1 MVLNPRM
8 NQCLAQLSDE
18 EFQRLEPQLRLVSL
32 AKGRLLYDQ
41 GDSIKN
47 FIFPVTAKIAIASN
61 LDGDAYTDLVLIG
74 SWGMIGSRL
83 LIDGISSHRVYVSV
97 PGFAYEISASP
108 MLHEFRRFAGVHDI
122 CIATIE
128 NMLAKIS
135 NEVICSRFHSLEQRL
150 AKWFLLRMDEGD
162 DTTLETTHQAIANS
176 MGYKREAVTLALR
189 QFQGIEVSR
198 GKIHVSYR
206 GWMERASCSCF
217 VPPQWTMDRQLDI
230 WEK

>member
-32 AKGRLLYDQ
+32 TKASVLFEP
-41 GDSIKN
+41 GDSMKS
-47 FIFPVTAKIAIASN
+47 FLFPVTAKISIATSF
-61 LDGDAYTDLVLIG
+61 DGVNFTDLVLVG
-74 SWGMIGSRL
+74 SWGIIGRRI

-122 CIATIE
+122 CMATIE
-128 NMLAKIS
+128 NLLAKIS

-162 DTTLETTHQAIANS
+162 DNTINTTHQAIATS

-198 GKIHVSYR
+198 GKIHVSDR
-206 GWMERASCSCF
+206 GWMERACCSCY
-217 VPPQWTMDRQLDI
+217 VSPHRTMDTQLDI

>member
-1 MVLNPRM
+1 MVLNSRM
-8 NQCLAQLSDE
+8 NQCLAQISDE

-122 CIATIE
+122 CMTTIE

-135 NEVICSRFHSLEQRL
+135 NEVICSRFQSLEQRL

-162 DTTLETTHQAIANS
+162 DNTIDTTHQAIATS

-198 GKIHVSYR
+198 GKIHVSDR

>member
-32 AKGRLLYDQ
+32 TKGRLLYEA
-41 GDSIKN
+41 GDPIRN
-47 FIFPVTAKIAIASN
+47 FLFPVTSKIAIASN

-74 SWGMIGSRL
+74 SWGMIGRRL

-122 CIATIE
+122 CMATIE
-128 NMLAKIS
+128 NLLAKIS

-150 AKWFLLRMDEGD
+150 AKWLLLRLDEGD
-162 DTTLETTHQAIANS
+162 DTTLETTHQAIATS

-198 GKIHVSYR
+198 GKIHVTDR
-206 GWMERASCSCF
+206 GWMERACCSCY
-217 VPPQWTMDRQLDI
+217 VSPQRTMDTQLDI